1 MRMLGTVP
9 TARAL
14 TVAVSLSDSTGDELR
29 RSPSSI
35 AATWAAWL
43 CAGAATHLN
52 PRSQG
57 ERRP

>member
-14 TVAVSLSDSTGDELR
+14 TVAVSLSDSMGDEHR

-43 CAGAATHLN
+43 CASAATHLN
-52 PRSQG
+52 PR
-57 ERRP
+57 